1 MIEEQKNK
9 IIYLELFIKKLF
21 TKNNISNQYLKN
33 LKKKLKNIDKLNDL
47 SETKYL
53 NWLTNDN

>member
-1 MIEEQKNK
+1 MLGAN
-9 IIYLELFIKKLF
+9 
-21 TKNNISNQYLKN
+21 TKTKCK